1 MHITSDLRA
10 MLAEE
15 EEKEEEHESK
25 NPHLRPRSHLELLL
39 SLCDGGVEGTE
50 FSGLCFNE
58 THSGYR
64 EDTYVNMMQHTT
76 THCSAL
82 QHIL

>member
-1 MHITSDLRA
+1 VHITSDLRA

-39 SLCDGGVEGTE
+39 SLCDG
-50 FSGLCFNE
+50 
-58 THSGYR
+58 
-64 EDTYVNMMQHTT
+64 
-76 THCSAL
+76 
-82 QHIL
+82 